1 MKPSAQRILL
11 VVLSFFG
18 LVTGVWAY
26 FFPRHWYDTFPGMGL
41 SWLPQL
47 GPFNEHFATD
57 TGAMFLGLA
66 TLSIAA
72 FIWSTNTTLVRVT
85 GAAWTVFNL
94 LHWIFHMRMLHMY
107 EPRDQVLNAITLTAI
122 LIVSALL
129 LLPTRRATQAATKT
143 VSKAG
148 TGT

>member
-1 MKPSAQRILL
+1 MKPSVQRILL
-11 VVLSFFG
+11 AVLSFFG
-18 LVTGVWAY
+18 LMTGVWAY

-72 FIWSTNTTLVRVT
+72 FIGSTNTTLVRVA

-107 EPRDQVLNAITLTAI
+107 EPRDQVLNAITLSAI
-122 LIVSALL
+122 LVVSALL
-129 LLPTRRATQAATKT
+129 LLPPPRATQANEKT
-143 VSKAG
+143 VSQAG
-148 TGT
+148 TGS

>member
-1 MKPSAQRILL
+1 MKPSVQRILL
-11 VVLSFFG
+11 FVLSFFG

-26 FFPRHWYDTFPGMGL
+26 FFPRHWYDTFPGLGL

-72 FIWSTNTTLVRVT
+72 FIRSTNTTLVRVA

-107 EPRDQVLNAITLTAI
+107 EPRDQILNAILLSAI

-129 LLPTRRATQAATKT
+129 LLPTRHAAQATTKT
-143 VSKAG
+143 VS
-148 TGT
+148 

>member
-1 MKPSAQRILL
+1 MKPSLQRILL
-11 VVLSFFG
+11 VVLTFFG

-41 SWLPQL
+41 SWLPQM

-72 FIWSTNTTLVRVT
+72 FIRSTDTTLVRVA

-107 EPRDQVLNAITLTAI
+107 EPRDRILNAITLSGI
-122 LIVSALL
+122 LVASALL
-129 LLPTRRATQAATKT
+129 LLPARRATPTDKRT
-143 VSKAG
+143 VS
-148 TGT
+148 

>member
-1 MKPSAQRILL
+1 MKPFVQRILL
-11 VVLSFFG
+11 VVLSLFG

-57 TGAMFLGLA
+57 TGAMFMGLV

-72 FIWSTNTTLVRVT
+72 FIWSTNITLVRVA

-107 EPRDQVLNAITLTAI
+107 EPRDQILNAITLSAI
-122 LIVSALL
+122 LVVSALL
-129 LLPTRRATQAATKT
+129 LLPTRRATRADTER
-143 VSKAG
+143 VSEAG
-148 TGT
+148 TTT